1 MSIFVLPPY
10 PLKPLSRISPSRYS
24 ALCACALK
32 EIWTSDRH
40 LSLLPVSPSAHLGV
54 IAHKLLEMAFAGHLA
69 DEDGMQSCWEK
80 EVQQHE
86 SAMRNNPLERHLIP
100 LASHASNY
108 RVKQIMAYNMVRP
121 FLREVGRVTKT
132 GKSVVELWVQT
143 EDGKI
148 GGKIDMV
155 KHTNEGISIIDY
167 KTGMITDPNQNG
179 HIKEDYKIQ
188 IKMYAALYFIN
199 CGNWPDKLVLMGLNQ
214 REYTIPFDKEGCL
227 SIVKSAIDHFDGLN
241 SRIEYGLDAEIFATP
256 APETCRYCVYRP
268 ACKSYWAI
276 RGKNGW
282 PSDFEGVIIEKQV
295 LGNGLFKVKLDNERE
310 TTVIRGLSPDK
321 HTFLNNDTSEAMF
334 CNLAIDTVNGYY
346 KETLMT
352 TGYGSNEK

>member
-32 EIWTSDRH
+32 EIWTSDCH

-54 IAHKLLEMAFAGHLA
+54 IAHKLLERAFAGHLA

-100 LASHASNY
+100 LASHANNY
-108 RVKQIMAYNMVRP
+108 RVKQIMAYNVVRP
-121 FLREVGRVTKT
+121 LFREVGQNIKT
-132 GKSVVELWVQT
+132 GKSAVELWVQT
-143 EDGKI
+143 ENRKI

-155 KHTNEGISIIDY
+155 KHTREEISIIDY

-179 HIKEDYKIQ
+179 DIKEDYKTQ
-188 IKMYAALYFIN
+188 IKMYAALYSMT

-227 SIVKSAIDHFDGLN
+227 SIVKSAIVHFDELN
-241 SRIEYGLDAEIFATP
+241 NRIETGLDAETFATP

-268 ACKSYWAI
+268 ACKSYWTI
-276 RGKNGW
+276 RGHNGW
-282 PSDFEGVIIEKQV
+282 PLDFEGVIIENQI
-295 LGNGLFKVKLDNERE
+295 LGNGLFKVKLDNEGE
-310 TTVIRGLSPDK
+310 TIVIRGLSPDR
-321 HTFLNNDTSEAMF
+321 HNFLNNGYNKAMF
-334 CNLAIDTVNGYY
+334 FNLNKDTVQGYY

-352 TGYGSNEK
+352 AGYGFNEK